1 MDDAAKRQRITQ
13 NAAEIKKLKALV
25 AAMRAKGLGGSKA
38 GKPTRD
44 WGFYCAIAT
53 CCVVPPITAMLATRG
68 KGQVV
73 SRHQIFDQPTF
84 ISLLRQ
90 VTKIYPFLVLVYFFG
105 VWRTCQSA
113 IMK

>member
-25 AAMRAKGLGGSKA
+25 AAMKAKGLGGSNA

-53 CCVVPPITAMLATRG
+53 CCVVPPITALLATRG

-73 SRHQIFDQPTF
+73 SSAGQLQYPHT
-84 ISLLRQ
+84 SLSHFPCLCCDANR
-90 VTKIYPFLVLVYFFG
+90 
-105 VWRTCQSA
+105 
-113 IMK
+113 